1 MRTNT
6 STTLKSLAIFALAV
20 ACVPALAQSQE
31 KPAKKKVEKRIEI
44 DASSEDGN
52 NKVTITTIENGV
64 ETVEVIEGAE
74 ANVWMEE
81 HESGKVITSGEGNM
95 QVFVTVDEE
104 NGEQVKHVKVI
115 SSSGANEDVRV
126 IMKEGDDATTVW
138 VSDGASTDEPLT
150 FEPDPTSGMYK
161 LTLNLKKANEG
172 LLYVKNANDKEIFSK
187 KITTDGKHEFQV
199 NVEDKGE
206 MTIGFKSEEMVIIK
220 KLLIE

>member
-6 STTLKSLAIFALAV
+6 TTTLKSLAVFALAV
-20 ACVPALAQSQE
+20 ACIPALAQSKE
-31 KPAKKKVEKRIEI
+31 KPAKKVEKRIEI

-52 NKVTITTIENGV
+52 NKVTITTTENGK

-81 HESGKVITSGEGNM
+81 NESGKVIESGDGQM
-95 QVFVTVDEE
+95 RVFVTVDEE

-115 SSSGANEDVRV
+115 SSDGANEEVRMV
-126 IMKEGDDATTVW
+126 VTDGDDASVW
-138 VSDGASTDEPLT
+138 VSDRESTEEPLS
-150 FEPDPTSGMYK
+150 FKQDPTSGIYK
-161 LTLNLKKANEG
+161 LILNLEEAQEG
-172 LLYVKNANDKEIFSK
+172 ILYVKNADDKEIFSE

-199 NVEDKGE
+199 KVENKGE
-206 MTIGFKSEEMVIIK
+206 MTVGFKSEEMVIVK

>member
-6 STTLKSLAIFALAV
+6 TTTLKSLAVFALAV
-20 ACVPALAQSQE
+20 ACIPALAQSKE
-31 KPAKKKVEKRIEI
+31 KPAKKVEKRIEI

-52 NKVTITTIENGV
+52 NKVTITTTENGK

-81 HESGKVITSGEGNM
+81 NESGKVIESGDGQM
-95 QVFVTVDEE
+95 RVFVTVDEE

-115 SSSGANEDVRV
+115 SSDGANEAVRV
-126 IMKEGDDATTVW
+126 VVTDGDDASVW
-138 VSDGASTDEPLT
+138 VSDRESTEEPLS
-150 FEPDPTSGMYK
+150 FKQDPTSGKYK
-161 LTLNLKKANEG
+161 LTLNLEEANEG
-172 LLYVKNANDKEIFSK
+172 LLYVKNANGEKIFSE

-199 NVEDKGE
+199 KVEDKGE
-206 MTIGFKSEEMVIIK
+206 MTVGFKSDEMVIIK